1 MEKSESKIIVF
12 IEGTVPSE
20 AERDLATRVGSKCF
34 RTLLGVS
41 DMSFIEAHT
50 GAVAV
55 DMKRLPRGCKPLQEK
70 PVPSAPPALRPGLP
84 PPLKLAIPGVVPEV

>member
-50 GAVAV
+50 GAVAL
-55 DMKRLPRGCKPLQEK
+55 DMGKLPKGAKPLAEEP
-70 PVPSAPPALRPGLP
+70 PVATVAALRPGLP

>member
-1 MEKSESKIIVF
+1 MDNNERIVLVF
-12 IEGTVPSE
+12 IEGLTPTNEERALAEKVKSE
-20 AERDLATRVGSKCF
+20 RF

-55 DMKRLPRGCKPLQEK
+55 DMKRLPQGCKPLQEK
-70 PVPSAPPALRPGLP
+70 PAPSAPPALRPGLTP
-84 PPLKLAIPGVVPEV
+84 PSTLAIPGVTAEA

>member
-1 MEKSESKIIVF
+1 MDNNESIVLVF
-12 IEGTVPSE
+12 IEGLTPTDE
-20 AERDLATRVGSKCF
+20 ERALAEKVRSKRF

-55 DMKRLPRGCKPLQEK
+55 DMKRLPQGCKPLQDK
-70 PVPSAPPALRPGLP
+70 PALVAPPALRPGLTP
-84 PPLKLAIPGVVPEV
+84 PATLAIPGVTAEA